1 MDLDLAV
8 RLGVGN
14 TGQDVS
20 IGHLVVIKE
29 GLLGLVNLSA
39 DDLSGAGGAGSGT
52 ARVRKVN
59 SLLLSGICSRRAK
72 VSHK

>member
-8 RLGVGN
+8 RLGVGDA
-14 TGQDVS
+14 GKDVS

-39 DDLSGAGGAGSGT
+39 DHLSGAGGAGSGA

-59 SLLLSGICSRRAK
+59 TLLLSGICWRYES
-72 VSHK
+72 